1 MSGRGAVF
9 TPLQWS
15 AALLAAGGL
24 EIVFLLV
31 LVAAGN
37 TARVQAKE
45 EQRPKEEPI
54 AVKPVIDDLPLLKL
68 GSNKKLRP
76 KLPDMWKKNPPIQ
89 RFEEKSAPSADA
101 EDSPDAIPTSEL
113 AKLDA
118 QAPPPDAELAKQVD
132 QLLLDAGPDAA
143 PPDLQE
149 EGAADGIKEGTETDP
164 LKARAVSQYQAKI
177 QAWFSARFR
186 PPCGE
191 LEDADLDKLITA
203 VRANVGPSREVTSY
217 TVVRPSGNAAFD
229 AKVKSTMDSVV
240 GQELPPP
247 PPLYP
252 DILNTVV
259 QPQFSARSC
268 PKTKRPAPPSPAPP
282 SPAPPAPGPA
292 PEPPAAP
299 PPPEPE
305 SSEAP

>member
-1 MSGRGAVF
+1 MNQRGAVF

-15 AALLAAGGL
+15 AALLAAGGI
-24 EIVFLLV
+24 EILFLVV

-37 TARVQAKE
+37 TARVKADEEPPQKE
-45 EQRPKEEPI
+45 QPI
-54 AVKPVIDDLPLLKL
+54 AVKPVMDDLPLLKL

-76 KLPDMWKKNPPIQ
+76 KLPEMWKKNPPVQ
-89 RFEEKSAPSADA
+89 RFEESSAPSADA
-101 EDSPDAIPTSEL
+101 KNSPDAIPTSQL

-143 PPDLQE
+143 PLDLKE
-149 EGAADGIKEGTETDP
+149 EGAADGIKEGTEADP

-186 PPCGE
+186 PPC
-191 LEDADLDKLITA
+191 ADLPAGEIDKLITA

-229 AKVKSTMDSVV
+229 AKVKATMDGVI

-268 PKTKRPAPPSPAPP
+268 PKAAAPAPPSPAP
-282 SPAPPAPGPA
+282 SPAPA

-299 PPPEPE
+299 DPE